1 MDLDEAERMGVD
13 ELRELQLRRLRWT
26 LRHAYE
32 NVPHYRQAFDKAG
45 VHPDDCRDLADLAR
59 FPTTSK
65 ADLRENYPFGMF
77 AVPEADVRR
86 IHASSG
92 TTGRPT
98 VVGYT
103 QNDLDMWATVVA
115 RSIRAAGG
123 RPGDRLHNAY
133 GYGLFTGGL
142 GAHYGAEKLGC
153 TVIPVSGG
161 MTPRQVQLITDFQPR
176 IIMVT
181 PSYMLTVID
190 EFEKQGLDPRASSLE
205 IGIFGAEPWTEQMR
219 REMEERAG
227 IHAVDIYGLSE
238 VIGPGVAQECVETKD
253 GLHIWEDHFYPEV
266 IDPLTG
272 EVLPEGTEGELV
284 FTSLTKQAMP
294 VIRYRTRDLT
304 RLLPGTARTMRRMQK
319 ITGRTDDMIILRG
332 VNLFP
337 TQVEELIMGIPA
349 LSPHFQ
355 LHLTR
360 TGRMDEMAVHV
371 ERRPSTTE
379 ADAAEAGAALS
390 ARVKNTIGVTVT
402 TRVLNPESIERSLGK
417 MRRVVDHR
425 SG

>member
-1 MDLDEAERMGVD
+1 MRAEMEA
-13 ELRELQLRRLRWT
+13 
-26 LRHAYE
+26 
-32 NVPHYRQAFDKAG
+32 
-45 VHPDDCRDLADLAR
+45 
-59 FPTTSK
+59 
-65 ADLRENYPFGMF
+65 
-77 AVPEADVRR
+77 
-86 IHASSG
+86 
-92 TTGRPT
+92 
-98 VVGYT
+98 
-103 QNDLDMWATVVA
+103 
-115 RSIRAAGG
+115 RA
-123 RPGDRLHNAY
+123 
-133 GYGLFTGGL
+133 
-142 GAHYGAEKLGC
+142 
-153 TVIPVSGG
+153 
-161 MTPRQVQLITDFQPR
+161 
-176 IIMVT
+176 
-181 PSYMLTVID
+181 
-190 EFEKQGLDPRASSLE
+190 GLDA
-205 IGIFGAEPWTEQMR
+205 T
-219 REMEERAG
+219 
-227 IHAVDIYGLSE
+227 DIYGLSE

-272 EVLPEGTEGELV
+272 EVLPAGAEGELV

-337 TQVEELIMGIPA
+337 TQVEELIMGIGA

-371 ERRPSTTE
+371 ERRPAATE
-379 ADAAEAGAALS
+379 ADAAEAGATLS

-402 TRVLNPESIERSLGK
+402 TRVLDPESIERSLGK

-425 SG
+425 TA